1 MGVTAVWIGMVAFQ
15 WIRAFIFQ
23 QRVQLITGSLSNPD
37 ENVGLQARKWMRNK
51 GNNYVI

>member
-1 MGVTAVWIGMVAFQ
+1 MGVIAVWIGMVAFQ

-23 QRVQLITGSLSNPD
+23 QRVQSITGPD